1 MSNIINDNENQLLN
15 TIQPAAPAANV
26 TVNQLDPL
34 VGDPSLVDNLLLQTP
49 IETLKWSVQQAT
61 NFFNKNIIN
70 NTKNILFV
78 SSDGSDTTG
87 DGSLLNPFATVSNAY
102 SVITGNTFQ
111 NTFSIFLT
119 SSINDPNQINLK
131 PYVSI
136 VAATQGCQL
145 NNSLPIKL
153 DPSFGVVTNQSLTY
167 FQNIT
172 FLAMDLDSSSFLSSV
187 DHIFQFNNVFVN
199 STLSLNAS
207 ATNGAFYSFYNSFVN
222 ILNAQNVYIYSANTN
237 YDQNVNLGG
246 NVYNNQLL
254 NFTGTGNI
262 INNLSIIAPNSLSYV
277 PLFKIEASELQGNI
291 TLNGGKCE
299 LRVDAI
305 SHNSNITPALTNG
318 ALYIL
323 DTETKSL
330 TTSYTTPA
338 NFTPTNSTLDGTL
351 QGIDNAL
358 ASSGG
363 SSTPS
368 KFVYASQFG
377 NDTTGNGTYSK
388 PYATVSKAISTI
400 TTNSDTNTFEIIYD
414 GTIIETGNLAIKP
427 YVNLT
432 GHNLN
437 SYINTVNPLTL
448 DASFGTI
455 SNNYSVTFSNFR
467 ITSMNLDTSSF
478 GNSVIG
484 TFTLIN
490 VQVDTSFTNNCNS
503 SNYFN
508 LFFRNVF
515 GTNWNFSNSAVN
527 IGAGSRC
534 ANLTYAGSFAP
545 NTSAGLFMSGGSIS
559 NSISIT
565 VPALAF
571 TPSFNVYGTQI
582 TGSQTYTG
590 AQCVVNMDASSYK
603 PGATLNGGASISLIS
618 VADGVNANFT
628 PTNYTPVDGSV
639 NGHLRGINSKV
650 APLSKITDSG
660 TSLDF
665 SVGIKLPTTGGTP
678 SPFSTYEETTF
689 ITNTNGALVLTNY
702 TLQIV
707 KTGRIVNLIF
717 PAFSGTAVATGNIA
731 FNLTLPTRF
740 RPISATPLR
749 FPAQGA
755 RNTLGIVIIEVQPN
769 GIVLFY
775 GNTTLQTFQ
784 NGQLARLDSIGI
796 SYFV

>member
-330 TTSYTTPA
+330 TTSYQGV
-338 NFTPTNSTLDGTL
+338 NYTPTNSTLDGTL
-351 QGIDNAL
+351 EGISNAL

-571 TPSFNVYGTQI
+571 TPSFNVYGVQI
-582 TGSQTYTG
+582 VGNQTYTG

-639 NGHLRGINSKV
+639 NGHLRGINS
-650 APLSKITDSG
+650 
-660 TSLDF
+660 SLQT
-665 SVGIKLPTTGGTP
+665 V
-678 SPFSTYEETTF
+678 TTF
-689 ITNTNGALVLTNY
+689 VTSTNGALVLTNY
-702 TLQIV
+702 TLRVIKQ
-707 KTGRIVNLIF
+707 GRQVTLVF
-717 PAFSGTAVATGNIA
+717 PGFSGTAVATANIA
-731 FNLTLPTRF
+731 FNLLIPIDIRPT
-740 RPISATPLR
+740 SATPLR

-755 RNTLGIVIIEVQPN
+755 RNTLGIVIIEVQP
-769 GIVLFY
+769 GGVILFY
-775 GNTTLQTFQ
+775 GNSTLQTFQ
-784 NGQLARLDSIGI
+784 NGQLAQLDSIGI
-796 SYFV
+796 TYYV